1 MRCLI
6 KNLNPP
12 QKCGSGFIK
21 VCIRCGLA
29 KKSLL
34 PAYTEVFEHFELN
47 RNPAHILAEQGHL
60 YTF

>member
-1 MRCLI
+1 MAPLKRDYMSNV
-6 KNLNPP
+6 KNLRYA
-12 QKCGSGFIK
+12 S
-21 VCIRCGLA
+21 RRGLA